1 MSNEV
6 DISIISTPHA
16 IFEEYLEGE
25 TELHL
30 DSTIVGQTAK
40 IIKNA
45 YVSTLLAQKKY
56 KQVIRILGCPLQH
69 DKHASEVLILMCNN
83 GSVSSY
89 QVAVLFSKGADM
101 NSLCDTSTGK
111 HVFHILAERHSHAA
125 VKYVLAAG
133 ANSSVIDTEGQ
144 TPLMAASKPV
154 AHHNSGISKSTQLKT
169 VKSILNK
176 TYSAIDFKD
185 IHSCTAL
192 DYACLN
198 NNVWVVKAL
207 LKAGASV
214 LESIICIKLTADRR
228 EGTLLSQYYLDYNSS
243 DLWIQSQLLR
253 YSAEKV
259 CRGLVQYR
267 WRLELRTSSATRAV
281 RTAEEDRIDLI
292 LRDPTQYQLSADA
305 TQVADMSSE
314 LGQEG
319 EGGSVG
325 ASKEKTSAEL
335 RQERRQKRKAEKH
348 SIKSAR
354 EQNIVAQEQEA
365 KRMEF
370 MKKVEKEYSVSFRGL
385 FP

>member
-6 DISIISTPHA
+6 DISIISTPDA

-40 IIKNA
+40 IMKNA
-45 YVSTLLAQKKY
+45 YVSTLLAQEKY
-56 KQVIRILGCPLQH
+56 KQVIRLLGCPFQH

-89 QVAVLFSKGADM
+89 QVAVLFSKGADL
-101 NSLCDTSTGK
+101 NGLCDTGTGK
-111 HVFHILAERHSHAA
+111 HVFHILAERHCHAA
-125 VKYVLAAG
+125 VKYLLAAG
-133 ANSSVIDTEGQ
+133 ANSSVVDTEGQ
-144 TPLMAASKPV
+144 TPLIAASKPV
-154 AHHNSGISKSTQLKT
+154 DHNSGISKSTQLKT
-169 VKSILNK
+169 VKSILYK
-176 TYSAIDFKD
+176 IYSGIDLKD

-243 DLWIQSQLLR
+243 ELWIQSQLLR

-292 LRDPTQYQLSADA
+292 LRDPTQYQLSADD

-319 EGGSVG
+319 EGGGVG

-348 SIKSAR
+348 SIKSAK
-354 EQNIVAQEQEA
+354 EQNMIAQEQEA